1 MPHSFGLVAAVG
13 HPHEATQCR
22 MPVTGK
28 CKTAVAIYPS
38 VRMRSA
44 PGRFFVEATQTVGYD
59 ALVFLLLMPER
70 PFGPV
75 HHLISTD
82 DVIIAPVQETFEK

>member
-1 MPHSFGLVAAVG
+1 MPHSLGLVAAIG
-13 HPHEATQCR
+13 HPHEATQNR
-22 MPVTGK
+22 TPVTGY

-38 VRMRSA
+38 VCMRST
-44 PGRFFVEATQTVGYD
+44 PSRLFVEATQSVGYN

-75 HHLISTD
+75 HHFISTD